1 MTKLNWEVIH
11 ECDDEN
17 GNPTVW
23 SAEINH
29 SLYGKYCWI
38 TDMSKH
44 FSVEVDCDTFEELAK
59 CKTLASAKR
68 WVSLHLMK

>member
-1 MTKLNWEVIH
+1 MTKLNWQVIH

-17 GNPTVW
+17 GNSTCW
-23 SAEINH
+23 AAEINH

-38 TDMSKH
+38 TDTGKY
-44 FSVEVDCDTFEELAK
+44 FSVEVECGVFEELAK

-68 WVSLHLMK
+68 WVYAHLMQ